1 MNDEGHAEIFPGPEG
16 GNHMPASFV
25 KFEMP
30 KDLVESVYEAV
41 ELARDTGK
49 IRKGANEVTKVV
61 ERGKA
66 RLVILAEDTTPPEIL
81 MHVPYLC
88 NEKNIPFAY
97 VPSRQELGNT
107 ASLKVPTTAVA
118 IIQPG
123 KGKVLVETISKR
135 LQELNKKE

>member
-1 MNDEGHAEIFPGPEG
+1 MIDEGPRRCVGSEG
-16 GNHMPASFV
+16 GKKMSAKFV
-25 KFEMP
+25 KFDMP

-49 IRKGANEVTKVV
+49 LKKGANEVTKTI

-66 RLVILAEDTTPPEIL
+66 RLVIIAEDTSPPEIL

-88 NEKNIPFAY
+88 EEKGIPFAY
-97 VPSRQELGNT
+97 VPSKQELGNT

-118 IIQPG
+118 IVQPG
-123 KGKVLVETISKR
+123 KGKVLVETVSKK
-135 LQELNKKE
+135 LKELNKKE

>member
-1 MNDEGHAEIFPGPEG
+1 MV
-16 GNHMPASFV
+16 SKFV

-30 KDLVESVYEAV
+30 KDLVEQVYEAV

-49 IRKGANEVTKVV
+49 LKKGANEVTKTI

-66 RLVILAEDTTPPEIL
+66 KLVVLAEDTSPPEIL
-81 MHVPYLC
+81 MHMPFLCEEKAVPY
-88 NEKNIPFAY
+88 AY

-107 ASLKVPTTAVA
+107 AALKVPTTAIA
-118 IIQPG
+118 IVQPG

-135 LQELNKKE
+135 LLEMTKKE

>member
-1 MNDEGHAEIFPGPEG
+1 MSAK
-16 GNHMPASFV
+16 FV
-25 KFEMP
+25 KFDMP

-49 IRKGANEVTKVV
+49 LKKGANEVTKTI

-66 RLVILAEDTTPPEIL
+66 RLVIIAEDTSPPEIL

-88 NEKNIPFAY
+88 EEKGIPFAY
-97 VPSRQELGNT
+97 VPSKQELGNT

-118 IIQPG
+118 IVQPG
-123 KGKVLVETISKR
+123 KGKVLVETVSKK
-135 LQELNKKE
+135 LKELNKKE

>member
-1 MNDEGHAEIFPGPEG
+1 MV
-16 GNHMPASFV
+16 SKFV

-30 KDLVESVYEAV
+30 KDLVEQVYEAV

-49 IRKGANEVTKVV
+49 LKKGANEVTKTI

-66 RLVILAEDTTPPEIL
+66 KLVVLAEDTSPPEIL
-81 MHVPYLC
+81 MHMPFLCEEKSVPY
-88 NEKNIPFAY
+88 AY

-107 ASLKVPTTAVA
+107 AALKVPTTAIA
-118 IIQPG
+118 IVQPG

-135 LQELNKKE
+135 LLEMTKKE

>member
-1 MNDEGHAEIFPGPEG
+1 MV
-16 GNHMPASFV
+16 SKFV

-30 KDLVESVYEAV
+30 KDLVEQVYEAV

-49 IRKGANEVTKVV
+49 LKKGANEVTKTI

-66 RLVILAEDTTPPEIL
+66 KLVVLAEDTSPPEIL
-81 MHVPYLC
+81 MHMPFLCEEKMVPY
-88 NEKNIPFAY
+88 AY

-107 ASLKVPTTAVA
+107 AALKVPTTAIA
-118 IIQPG
+118 IVQPG

-135 LQELNKKE
+135 LLEMTKKE